1 METKLCSKCKVQKNL
16 IEFNV
21 DANTKSGYRSQCKLC
36 IKNKYIEQKEKIL
49 NKQKNNYNPA
59 KKAEYYKGKKSEIL
73 AKNKKYYDFNK
84 SSVLNQKN
92 KYYQLNKEGRIE
104 FQRKYYEK
112 NKNNKIKHHSDRMK
126 NDFLYR
132 FKHNTRSLIR
142 GSFKR
147 SIKGMYKKAK
157 QTEQILGCSM
167 QEFILYIESK
177 LKDGMSLGNHGEWH
191 LDHIIPL
198 ATAKTEEEIIKLNHY
213 TNFQPLWAKD
223 NFSKGY
229 KTN

>member
-1 METKLCSKCKVQKNL
+1 MDSVIQVVQVENKRRGRPRKENKT
-16 IEFNV
+16 V
-21 DANTKSGYRSQCKLC
+21 DQM
-36 IKNKYIEQKEKIL
+36 KE
-49 NKQKNNYNPA
+49 
-59 KKAEYYKGKKSEIL
+59 YKR
-73 AKNKKYYDFNK
+73 
-84 SSVLNQKN
+84 Q
-92 KYYQLNKEGRIE
+92 
-104 FQRKYYEK
+104 YYEK

-198 ATAKTEEEIIKLNHY
+198 ATAKTEEEIIKRIKQQLTSISIKSKAILNMMGIY
-213 TNFQPLWAKD
+213 
-223 NFSKGY
+223 
-229 KTN
+229 

>member
-36 IKNKYIEQKEKIL
+36 IKNTYIKHKDKIL
-49 NKQKNNYNPA
+49 NKIKADYNPD
-59 KKAEYYKGKKSEIL
+59 KKAEYYKSKKSEIL
-73 AKNKKYYDFNK
+73 AKNKKYYDSNK
-84 SSVLNQKN
+84 SSVLSQKH
-92 KYYQLNKEGRIE
+92 KYYKLNKEDIVD

-112 NKNNKIKHHSDRMK
+112 NKEKKIKHHTERMK
-126 NDFLYR
+126 NDSLYR

-177 LKDGMSLGNHGEWH
+177 LKYGMSLGNHGEWH